1 MCLDRAGLVGED
13 GPTHHGVF
21 DIACMRSIPN
31 LTIASP
37 MNEIELR
44 NLMYTASLGRGPFVI
59 RYPKGEGVTPQW
71 RQPFEEVPLGRSRL
85 LCDGSDVAVLT
96 FGPVGNAAAAAIR
109 RAAAE
114 GVSAAH
120 IDLRFA
126 KPLDTDRLHA
136 TGRKFRRIVTVEDGA
151 IAGGVGSAVLEFMN
165 RNGYAPKIDMLGVSD
180 RFVRQGTQSQLRAI
194 CGIDE
199 RSIYEAIMKSKQQ

>member
-1 MCLDRAGLVGED
+1 
-13 GPTHHGVF
+13 
-21 DIACMRSIPN
+21 MRSIPN

-136 TGRKFRRIVTVEDGA
+136 TGRKFRRIVTDEDGA

>member
-1 MCLDRAGLVGED
+1 
-13 GPTHHGVF
+13 
-21 DIACMRSIPN
+21 
-31 LTIASP
+31 
-37 MNEIELR
+37 
-44 NLMYTASLGRGPFVI
+44 MY
-59 RYPKGEGVTPQW
+59 K
-71 RQPFEEVPLGRSRL
+71 RQ
-85 LCDGSDVAVLT
+85 
-96 FGPVGNAAAAAIR
+96 
-109 RAAAE
+109 
-114 GVSAAH
+114 AH

-165 RNGYAPKIDMLGVSD
+165 RNGYAPEIDMFGVSD